1 MEKIVKFDD
10 WSGGDFGV
18 TPPWQTAHNQWTG
31 LNCIVFENG
40 TIGPRPGLKA
50 VSMTAMAQDSVIV
63 GMGFAGTPGSNWWT
77 AMTDQLLWTFSP
89 TSSTPSWL
97 RADLDEAGASGDFD
111 AVPTNVEGLE
121 TASNES
127 YLMSDQDGLYRVI
140 HENGP
145 NTTMTRIVP
154 YDTVTA
160 YEGQCITKYKN
171 WLVTADTNKIWFSDR
186 DDFGAYTPTSYYTIG
201 YGPEVAWLG
210 WTKDALLIVMADS
223 GIWEFRGLPGEKAT
237 IRRLYAGGRHP
248 WSFSPGRMCVLP
260 NDDVWFVPIDRDFP
274 VRWSGSQIQEMD
286 HLKIFEGDYSGATGD
301 IDEVRIVPTDEDD
314 ECLVLFKDADAGTSK
329 KRALLKRSNTWTRI
343 EWDST
348 NSEVAALGTYAAT
361 DRQGLIY
368 ISPTTAVGASG
379 ASLYS
384 YDSNLERPGFASDG
398 YASTGDG
405 TAAHFEA
412 WFETGE
418 WWAPEGQEVT
428 IKNIIVD
435 FVKWNTGYGSFN
447 VMNFDLYQLSSG
459 ENAQAAALN
468 LQGFSESR
476 GSAVTTLAG
485 KRDRFI
491 LGGMSGG
498 GIPSSGFKLRVHGI
512 VGCAVQS
519 IRIVLDQNPA
529 TPRY

>member
-10 WSGGDFGV
+10 WSGGDFGI
-18 TPPWQTAHNQWTG
+18 TPPWQTGANQWTG

-40 TIGPRPGLKA
+40 TIGPRPGLKI
-50 VSMTAMAQDSVIV
+50 VPVTAMAQNAVVV
-63 GMGFAGTPGSNWWT
+63 GMGFAGTPESNWWT
-77 AMTDQLLWTFSP
+77 AMADKLLWTFYPAFSA
-89 TSSTPSWL
+89 WH

-121 TASNES
+121 TAANES

-140 HENGP
+140 HDNGP
-145 NTTMTRIVP
+145 DTTMHRIVP
-154 YDTVTA
+154 YDTVTT

-186 DDFGAYTPTSYYTIG
+186 DDFGAYTPTSNYTIG

-223 GIWEFRGLPGEKAT
+223 GIWEFRGIPGEKAT

-260 NDDVWFVPIDRDFP
+260 NDDVWFVPIGRDFP

-286 HLKIFEGDYSGATGD
+286 HLKIFEGDYSVPSGE
-301 IDEVRIVPTDEDD
+301 IDEVRIIPTDEDD
-314 ECLVLFKDADAGTSK
+314 ECLVLFKDADVGTSK

-343 EWDST
+343 EWDDN
-348 NSEVAALGTYAAT
+348 NSEVGDLGTYAAT

-368 ISPTTAVGASG
+368 IAPTTAVGAAVGG
-379 ASLYS
+379 ADLFS
-384 YDSNLERPGFASDG
+384 YDSNLERPGFASDAN
-398 YASTGDG
+398 ASTGDG
-405 TAAHFEA
+405 HATHFEA

-435 FVKWNTGYGSFN
+435 FVKWDTGAATNN
-447 VMNFDLYQLSSG
+447 VMKFDLYQLSSG
-459 ENAQAAALN
+459 EEEPAAALN
-468 LQGFSESR
+468 LQSFAEAR
-476 GSAVTTLAG
+476 GTAASTLAG
-485 KRDRFI
+485 TRDRFI
-491 LGGMSGG
+491 LGGMAGG
-498 GIPSSGFKLRVHGI
+498 GIPSSGFKLRVWGI

-519 IRIVLDQNPA
+519 IKIVLDQNPA